1 MARDIL
7 AAAHLSVDSALFI
20 KRLMDIDSLSPVLA
34 LMNNVYYPEDQARV
48 DDETV
53 PLLVESGLID
63 LDGTVDPTLASWM
76 RVLERPDMEVTL
88 RGMQDDRM
96 RRAVVA
102 RRDETHVM
110 AMRRN
115 DELVVQAVWSTTKSL
130 DDVVSTPIW
139 SAMRESAE
147 VLAPQP
153 AEFEPVTFPLDQI
166 AELSAA
172 TTPGDMLRTL
182 RGELGVDVQT
192 AKILNEVSAY
202 SGQRCEIVM
211 RENRGIQT
219 VDTKAGVMVADT
231 SFGRVVSAVGGH
243 GPRSRL
249 WVTFGP
255 GTFTRFRAA
264 MADLVQLTPSRDWFA
279 ARGDQD

>member
-20 KRLMDIDSLSPVLA
+20 KRLMDLDSLPPVLA
-34 LMNNVYYPEDQARV
+34 LMNNVYYPQDQALV

-63 LDGTVDPTLASWM
+63 LDGNVEPTLASWM
-76 RVLERPDMEVTL
+76 RVLERPDIEVTL
-88 RGMQDDRM
+88 RGMQEDRM

-102 RRDETHVM
+102 RQGETHVM

-115 DELVVQAVWSTTKSL
+115 DEVLIQAVWSTTKSL

-147 VLAPQP
+147 VLAPAP
-153 AEFEPVTFPLDQI
+153 AEFESVTFPLDQV
-166 AELSAA
+166 AEISAT
-172 TTPGDMLRTL
+172 TTPGDMVRAL
-182 RGELGVDVQT
+182 RGELGVDVPT

-211 RENRGIQT
+211 RENCGIQT
-219 VDTKAGVMVADT
+219 VDTKAGVFVADT
-231 SFGRVVSAVGGH
+231 SYGRVLSAVGRQG
-243 GPRSRL
+243 SRL

-255 GTFTRFRAA
+255 GTFARFRAA
-264 MADLVQLTPSRDWFA
+264 MTDLVQLTPSRDWFA
-279 ARGDQD
+279 TQGARW

>member
-20 KRLMDIDSLSPVLA
+20 KRLMDLDSLPPVLA
-34 LMNNVYYPEDQARV
+34 LMNNVYYPQDQALV

-53 PLLVESGLID
+53 PLLVEAGLID
-63 LDGTVDPTLASWM
+63 LDGNVEPTLASWM
-76 RVLERPDMEVTL
+76 RVLERPDIEVTL
-88 RGMQDDRM
+88 RGMQEDRM

-102 RRDETHVM
+102 RQGEAHVM

-115 DELVVQAVWSTTKSL
+115 DEVLIQAVWSTTKSL

-147 VLAPQP
+147 VLAPAP
-153 AEFEPVTFPLDQI
+153 AEFESVTFPLDQV
-166 AELSAA
+166 AEISAT
-172 TTPGDMLRTL
+172 TTPGDMVRAL
-182 RGELGVDVQT
+182 RGELGVDVPT

-211 RENRGIQT
+211 RENCGIQT
-219 VDTKAGVMVADT
+219 VDTKAGVFVADT
-231 SFGRVVSAVGGH
+231 SYGRVLSAVGRQG
-243 GPRSRL
+243 SRL

-255 GTFTRFRAA
+255 GTFARFRAA
-264 MADLVQLTPSRDWFA
+264 MTDLVQLTPSRDWFVTQGG
-279 ARGDQD
+279 RW

>member
-20 KRLMDIDSLSPVLA
+20 KRLMGLDSLPPVLA
-34 LMNNVYYPEDQARV
+34 LMNNVYYPQDQAVV

-53 PLLVESGLID
+53 PLLVEAELID
-63 LDGTVDPTLASWM
+63 LDGNVDPTLASWM
-76 RVLERPDMEVTL
+76 RVLERPDIEVTL
-88 RGMQDDRM
+88 RGMQEDRM

-102 RRDETHVM
+102 RQGETHVM

-115 DELVVQAVWSTTKSL
+115 DEVLIQAVWSTTKSL

-139 SAMRESAE
+139 SAMRESPE
-147 VLAPQP
+147 VLSPAP
-153 AEFEPVTFPLDQI
+153 AEFESVTFPLDQV
-166 AELSAA
+166 AEISAA
-172 TTPGDMLRTL
+172 TAPGDMVRALH
-182 RGELGVDVQT
+182 GELGVDVPT

-211 RENRGIQT
+211 RENCGIQT
-219 VDTKAGVMVADT
+219 VDTKAGVFVADT
-231 SFGRVVSAVGGH
+231 SYGRVLSAVGRQG
-243 GPRSRL
+243 SRL

-255 GTFTRFRAA
+255 GTFARFRAA
-264 MADLVQLTPSRDWFA
+264 MTDLVQLTPSRDWFA
-279 ARGDQD
+279 TQGDRW

>member
-20 KRLMDIDSLSPVLA
+20 KRLMDIDSLPPVLA
-34 LMNNVYYPEDQARV
+34 LMNNVYYPQDQVLV

-53 PLLVESGLID
+53 PLLIEAGLID
-63 LDGTVDPTLASWM
+63 IDANVDPTLASWM
-76 RVLERPDMEVTL
+76 RVLARPDIEVTL
-88 RGMQDDRM
+88 RGMQEDRM

-102 RRDETHVM
+102 RQGETHVM
-110 AMRRN
+110 ALRRN
-115 DELVVQAVWSTTKSL
+115 DEVLIQAVWSTTQSL

-147 VLAPQP
+147 VLAPP
-153 AEFEPVTFPLDQI
+153 AAEFESVTFPLEQV
-166 AELSAA
+166 AELSSA
-172 TTPGDMLRTL
+172 TTPGDMLRAL

-192 AKILNEVSAY
+192 AKILNEVSSY

-211 RENRGIQT
+211 RENRGIET
-219 VDTKAGVMVADT
+219 VDTQAGVFVADT
-231 SFGRVVSAVGGH
+231 SYGRVLSAVGRQG
-243 GPRSRL
+243 SRL

-255 GTFTRFRAA
+255 GTFARFRAA
-264 MADLVQLTPSRDWFA
+264 MADLVQLTPSRNWFA
-279 ARGDQD
+279 THGGQR

>member
-1 MARDIL
+1 MARGIL

-20 KRLMDIDSLSPVLA
+20 KRLMDLDSLPPVLA
-34 LMNNVYYPEDQARV
+34 LMNNVYYPQDQALV

-53 PLLVESGLID
+53 PLLVDAGLID
-63 LDGTVDPTLASWM
+63 LDGNVEPTLASWM
-76 RVLERPDMEVTL
+76 RVLERPDIEVTL
-88 RGMQDDRM
+88 RGMQEDRM

-102 RRDETHVM
+102 RQGETHVM

-115 DELVVQAVWSTTKSL
+115 DEVLIQAVWSTTKSL

-147 VLAPQP
+147 VLAPAP
-153 AEFEPVTFPLDQI
+153 AEFESVTFPLDQV
-166 AELSAA
+166 AEISAT
-172 TTPGDMLRTL
+172 TTPGDMVRAL
-182 RGELGVDVQT
+182 RGELGVDVPT

-211 RENRGIQT
+211 RENCGIQT
-219 VDTKAGVMVADT
+219 VDTKAGVFVADT
-231 SFGRVVSAVGGH
+231 SYGRVLSAVGRQG
-243 GPRSRL
+243 SRL

-255 GTFTRFRAA
+255 GTFARFRAA
-264 MADLVQLTPSRDWFA
+264 MTDLVQLTPSRDWFA
-279 ARGDQD
+279 TQGARW

>member
-20 KRLMDIDSLSPVLA
+20 NRLMGIDSLPPVLA
-34 LMNNVYYPEDQARV
+34 LMNNVYYPDDQARV
-48 DDETV
+48 DDLTV
-53 PLLVESGLID
+53 AVLIEAGLID
-63 LDGTVDPTLASWM
+63 TNGVVDPTLASWM
-76 RVLERPDMEVTL
+76 RVLERPDIEVTL
-88 RGMQDDRM
+88 RGMQGDRM

-102 RRDETHVM
+102 RQGESHVM
-110 AMRRN
+110 ALRRN
-115 DELVVQAVWSTTKSL
+115 DELVVQAVWSTTHSL

-139 SAMRESAE
+139 SAMRESAD
-147 VLAPQP
+147 VLAPPP
-153 AEFEPVTFPLDQI
+153 AEFESVTMPLQQV

-172 TTPGDMLRTL
+172 STPGDMVRAL
-182 RGELGVDVQT
+182 RGELGLDMTT

-219 VDTKAGVMVADT
+219 VDTAAGVFVADT
-231 SFGRVVSAVGGH
+231 SYGRVLSAVGRQG
-243 GPRSRL
+243 SRL

-255 GTFTRFRAA
+255 GTYARFRAA
-264 MADLVQLTPSRDWFA
+264 MSDLVQLTPSRDWFA
-279 ARGDQD
+279 AQVLRG